1 MMSWPQAFFYSVCVL
16 AVAIVVGSLSPA
28 IAAASRGGFMVAS
41 DGRAFV
47 WRVNTVTG
55 AVSYCARRSDSL
67 DQAAIS
73 GQTPFCSAQTISADD
88 AQQ

>member
-1 MMSWPQAFFYSVCVL
+1 MNWPQAFFFSACVL
-16 AVAIVVGSLSPA
+16 AIAIVVGALSPV
-28 IAAASRGGFMVAS
+28 IAQQARSGGFMVAS

-67 DQAAIS
+67 DSASIAQQS
-73 GQTPFCSAQTISADD
+73 PFCSAQSPNL
-88 AQQ
+88 Q

>member
-1 MMSWPQAFFYSVCVL
+1 MMSWPQAFFYSVCAL
-16 AVAIVVGSLSPA
+16 SIAIVVGSLSPVMA
-28 IAAASRGGFMVAS
+28 QAARGGYMVAS

-67 DQAAIS
+67 DANAMANQP
-73 GQTPFCSAQTISADD
+73 PFCSAQTPA
-88 AQQ
+88 AGE

>member
-1 MMSWPQAFFYSVCVL
+1 MNWPQAFFFSVCVL
-16 AVAIVVGSLSPA
+16 AIAIVVGALSPV
-28 IAAASRGGFMVAS
+28 IAQQARAGGFMVAS

-67 DQAAIS
+67 DAEAIS
-73 GQTPFCSAQTISADD
+73 QQSPFCSAQTPSL
-88 AQQ
+88 Q